1 MSPPPEASIF
11 WNLRN
16 SMVWDIVRIKLNGN
30 FTLPNVFKG
39 TLCICSLEPFA
50 KPQLSDFFVEI
61 HIKHAYCITNI
72 LLVCRN
78 QVIQLNI
85 FVLSGLFILHEV
97 HVHIQ
102 VLQLSCNYV
111 YCTKRVLYI

>member
-1 MSPPPEASIF
+1 MNKVERQLHVTECI
-11 WNLRN
+11 LRYF
-16 SMVWDIVRIKLNGN
+16 VY
-30 FTLPNVFKG
+30 
-39 TLCICSLEPFA
+39 ICALEPFA

-78 QVIQLNI
+78 QVIQLYI

-97 HVHIQ
+97 HVHVQ
-102 VLQLSCNYV
+102 VLQLPCNYV
-111 YCTKRVLYI
+111 